1 MKMKRYIF
9 LIIAITFMLF
19 SCEEKGPLIIL
30 EPTPQALVDTTFI
43 IGNIPPAQQKV
54 VLLEEFTGVKCTNCP
69 TGHQKVAELYTAN
82 PSRFIAIAYH
92 TNFLGAPYTG
102 DIDLRNEKAEQFAA
116 ALGPINGK
124 PSAFVDRKNFST
136 NPTRDI
142 INPDLWPQ
150 FVNEQLTLSTPVN
163 LLLEKVNLDENAR
176 VLRYRITLTYTQAAQ
191 NHNLGFAISENNIQA
206 SQLSS
211 GTVISNYNH
220 KHVFRDFLTP
230 FIGVPLTE
238 TLESGR
244 VIIKEFEF
252 EIPLSWNIENL
263 ELVAFVRQSNDEI
276 VHATYIN
283 LN

>member
-1 MKMKRYIF
+1 MKKIIYTLSLAF
-9 LIIAITFMLF
+9 LLY

-30 EPTPQALVDTTFI
+30 EPTQVALVDTTYLI
-43 IGNIPPAQQKV
+43 ENLPTAQSKA
-54 VLLEEFTGVKCTNCP
+54 VLLEEITGVKCTNCP
-69 TGHQKVAELYTAN
+69 SGHQKVAELYAAH
-82 PSRFIAIAYH
+82 PARFIAMAIH

-102 DIDLRNEKAEQFAA
+102 DVDLRTEAGEQMAA
-116 ALGPINGK
+116 TLGPINGK

-150 FVNEQLTLSTPVN
+150 FVNQQLALNTPVN
-163 LLLEKVNLDENAR
+163 LLLEKVSLNNNTR
-176 VLRYRITLTYTQAAQ
+176 ILRYRITLIYTDLAQ
-191 NHNLGFAISENNIQA
+191 THSLGFAITENNIQA

-211 GTVISNYNH
+211 GTVITNYIH
-220 KHVFRDFLTP
+220 KHVLRSYLTP

-252 EIPLSWNIENL
+252 EIPLSWNIDNL

-283 LN
+283 IN

>member
-1 MKMKRYIF
+1 MKKIIYTLSLAF
-9 LIIAITFMLF
+9 LLF

-30 EPTPQALVDTTFI
+30 EPTQVALVDTTYLI
-43 IGNIPPAQQKV
+43 ENLPTAQSKA
-54 VLLEEFTGVKCTNCP
+54 VLLEEITGVKCTNCP
-69 TGHQKVAELYTAN
+69 SGHQKVAELYAAH
-82 PSRFIAIAYH
+82 PARFIAMAIH

-102 DIDLRNEKAEQFAA
+102 DVDLRTEAGEQMAA
-116 ALGPINGK
+116 TLGPINGK

-150 FVNEQLTLSTPVN
+150 FVNQQLALNTPVN
-163 LLLEKVNLDENAR
+163 LLLEKVSLNNNTR
-176 VLRYRITLTYTQAAQ
+176 ILRYRITLTYTDLAQ
-191 NHNLGFAISENNIQA
+191 THSLGFAITENNIQA

-211 GTVISNYNH
+211 GTVITNYIH
-220 KHVFRDFLTP
+220 KHVLRSYLTP

-252 EIPLSWNIENL
+252 EIPLSWNIDNL

-283 LN
+283 IN

>member
-1 MKMKRYIF
+1 MKKIIYTLSLAF
-9 LIIAITFMLF
+9 LLF

-30 EPTPQALVDTTFI
+30 EPTQVALVDTTYLI
-43 IGNIPPAQQKV
+43 ENLPTAQSKA
-54 VLLEEFTGVKCTNCP
+54 VLLEEITGVKCTNCP
-69 TGHQKVAELYTAN
+69 SGHQKVAELYAAH
-82 PSRFIAIAYH
+82 PARFIAMAIH

-102 DIDLRNEKAEQFAA
+102 DVDLRTEAGEQMAA
-116 ALGPINGK
+116 TLGPINGK

-150 FVNEQLTLSTPVN
+150 FVNQQLALNTPVN
-163 LLLEKVNLDENAR
+163 LLLEKVSLNNNTR
-176 VLRYRITLTYTQAAQ
+176 ILRYRITLIYTDLAQ
-191 NHNLGFAISENNIQA
+191 THSLGFAITENNIQA

-211 GTVISNYNH
+211 GTVITNYIH
-220 KHVFRDFLTP
+220 KHVLRSYLTP

-252 EIPLSWNIENL
+252 EIPLSWNIDNL

-283 LN
+283 IN